1 MTIDTE
7 VVILGTGPAGCA
19 TALAL
24 LQKGVER
31 LVVLH
36 RPRRQAFVIG
46 ESATPDVVDRLRQ
59 LGLDADLR
67 LQGHAPYY
75 VNLSRW
81 AGRLDA
87 DDFLHRAVDHG
98 WHLDRARFD
107 EELRRQTKQRGA
119 RLFPVDRL
127 KGIDQQR
134 EQWRL
139 TIDHNGLEQELSCR
153 YLVDASGR
161 GAILSRRFGIGQ
173 QRLDNL
179 VALACK
185 VDQGHKLKGR
195 TLVESMPDGWWYAAY
210 LPSGEALV
218 TLMSD
223 ADLIRSHG
231 WRESERFIAQWRQT
245 EELIRWVPAP
255 ENDPIRVNSF
265 AAHSAFLRQAA
276 GPGWIAV
283 GDALAAFD
291 PLTSSGITNAL
302 GDGIEASEVILDW
315 LKRDSLQ
322 GAEYYA
328 HRTNAS
334 VKRYLEERYRH
345 YAAEKRWAKQVFWAR
360 RNTID
365 LTRIYGL

>member
-1 MTIDTE
+1 MVVDAE
-7 VVILGTGPAGCA
+7 VVILGAGPAGCA

-24 LQKGVER
+24 LQQGVEPP
-31 LVVLH
+31 VVIH
-36 RPRRQAFVIG
+36 RPRRQDFVIG
-46 ESATPDVVDRLRQ
+46 ESATPDVADRLRQ
-59 LGLDADLR
+59 LGLNADLC
-67 LQGHAPYY
+67 LQGHAPYH

-87 DDFLHRAVDHG
+87 NDFLHRAVGHG
-98 WHLDRARFD
+98 WHLDRACFD
-107 EELRRQTKQRGA
+107 EELRRQAEQRDA
-119 RLFPVDRL
+119 QLLPADRI
-127 KGIDQQR
+127 KGIDRQR
-134 EQWRL
+134 ERWRL
-139 TIDHNGLEQELSCR
+139 TIYHDGLEQELRCR

-161 GAILSRRFGIGQ
+161 CAVLSRRFGIGR

-179 VALACK
+179 IALVCK

-195 TLVESMPDGWWYAAY
+195 TLVESMPDGWWYAAC

-231 WRESERFIAQWRQT
+231 WRERECFITQWRRT

-255 ENDPIRVNSF
+255 EDYPIRVTLF
-265 AAHSAFLRQAA
+265 AAYSAFLRQAA

-302 GDGIEASEVILDW
+302 GDGIAASDVILDW
-315 LKRDSLQ
+315 LRRDSLES
-322 GAEYYA
+322 AERYA
-328 HRTNAS
+328 RRADDSIN
-334 VKRYLEERYRH
+334 RYLKERRSH
-345 YAAEKRWAKQVFWAR
+345 YAAEKRWTKQAFWAR
-360 RNTID
+360 RNTIAP
-365 LTRIYGL
+365 IPS